1 MATPRQRTLTTSDG
15 VRLAVQE
22 HGDPGEP
29 TIVAVHGYPDDHHV
43 WDGVVAELSRR
54 FHVVT
59 YDVRGAGSSE
69 TPRGRRSY
77 AIPRL
82 AADLGE
88 VISEVAGDKPVHL
101 LAHDWGSIQTWG
113 LVTDPAWSERLLS
126 YSSISGPD
134 LDMVGVWLRGLRER
148 PRAIAR
154 QLLDSYYVALF
165 QLPALPEL
173 AIRVGILDRLVRH
186 SARHGLG
193 PEATVRD
200 KSRADAEAGLALYR
214 ANFLPRLARPRPRRT
229 TVPVQVLAPTDDLHV
244 DSEMQRTAPAPWCES
259 LATLEVPGNHWVV
272 EHSPAL
278 VARHVTRFVDEN
290 TGKADRPLF

>member
-15 VRLAVQE
+15 IRLAVQE
-22 HGDPGEP
+22 HGDPAEA

-43 WDGVVAELSRR
+43 WDGVVAELAHR

-59 YDVRGAGSSE
+59 YDVRGAGSSAG
-69 TPRGRRSY
+69 PRGRRHY
-77 AIPRL
+77 TIPRL

-88 VISEVAGDKPVHL
+88 VIAATVGDKPVHL

-126 YSSISGPD
+126 YTSVSGPD
-134 LDMVGVWLRGLRER
+134 LDMVGVWLRGVRER

-154 QLLDSYYVALF
+154 QLLDSYYIALF
-165 QLPALPEL
+165 QLPLLPEA
-173 AIRVGILDRLVRH
+173 AIRVGVLDRLVRH
-186 SARHGLG
+186 SARHGLAADA
-193 PEATVRD
+193 PVRE
-200 KSRADAEAGLALYR
+200 KSRSDAEAGLALYR

-229 TVPVQVLAPTDDLHV
+229 TVPVQVLAPVDDLHV
-244 DSEMQRTAPAPWCES
+244 DSEMQRTAPVPWCES
-259 LATLEVPGNHWVV
+259 LAAQEIPGNHWVV

-278 VARHVTRFVDEN
+278 VARHVARFVDEN

>member
-22 HGDPGEP
+22 HGDPTLP
-29 TIVAVHGYPDDHHV
+29 TVVAIHGYPDDHHV
-43 WDGVVAELSRR
+43 WDGVVAELDGT

-69 TPRGRRSY
+69 RPAGRRRY
-77 AIPRL
+77 TIDRL

-88 VISEVAGDKPVHL
+88 VISEVVGHKQVHV

-113 LVTDPAWSERLLS
+113 LVTDPAWSEQLLS
-126 YSSISGPD
+126 YTSISGPD
-134 LDMVGVWLRGLRER
+134 LDMVGVWLRGIRQR

-154 QLLDSYYVALF
+154 QLLDSYYVGLF
-165 QLPALPEL
+165 QLPFVPEL
-173 AIRVGILDRLVRH
+173 AIRAGVLDRLVRH
-186 SARHGLG
+186 SALHGLG
-193 PEATVRD
+193 PDATFRG
-200 KSRADAEAGLALYR
+200 KSRADAESGLALYR
-214 ANFLPRLARPRPRRT
+214 ANFLRRLTRPAPRRT
-229 TVPVQVLAPTDDLHV
+229 TVPVQVLAPTGDLHV

-259 LATLEVPGNHWVV
+259 LATHQVEGNHWVV

-278 VARHVTRFVDEN
+278 VAAHVERFVAEN
-290 TGKADRPLF
+290 SGMADRPLF

>member
-1 MATPRQRTLTTSDG
+1 MTVARNLTVTTPDG
-15 VRLAVQE
+15 VTLAVQD
-22 HGDPGEP
+22 HPGPGP

-43 WDGVVAELSRR
+43 WDGVVAELTER
-54 FHVVT
+54 FRVVT
-59 YDVRGAGSSE
+59 YDVRGAGSSS
-69 TPRGRRSY
+69 TPSGRRSY
-77 AIPRL
+77 RIDRL
-82 AADLGE
+82 AADLGA
-88 VISEVAGDKPVHL
+88 VIDHVAGDEPVHL

-113 LVTDPAWSERLLS
+113 LVTDPAWSSRLLS

-165 QLPALPEL
+165 QLPAVPE
-173 AIRVGILDRLVRH
+173 AVIRLGVLDRFVRH
-186 SARHGLG
+186 SARHGL
-193 PEATVRD
+193 PKDAVVRD
-200 KSRADAEAGLALYR
+200 RSRSDAEAGLALYR

-259 LATLEVPGNHWVV
+259 LATLEIPGNHWVV

-278 VARHVTRFVDEN
+278 VAGHVARFIDEM
-290 TGKADRPLF
+290 TGKADVALF

>member
-1 MATPRQRTLTTSDG
+1 MTNARQHVVTTTDG

-22 HGDPGEP
+22 HGDTALP
-29 TIVAVHGYPDDHHV
+29 TVVAVHGYPDDHHV
-43 WDGVVAELSRR
+43 WDGVVEQLAGR

-69 TPRGRRSY
+69 SPRGRRHY

-88 VISEVAGDKPVHL
+88 VITATVGEKCVHL
-101 LAHDWGSIQTWG
+101 LAHDWGSLQTWG

-126 YSSISGPD
+126 YTSISGPD
-134 LDMVGVWLRGLRER
+134 LDMVGVWLRGVRQR
-148 PRAIAR
+148 PRAVAR

-165 QLPALPEL
+165 QLPLLPEA
-173 AIRVGILDRLVRH
+173 AIRLGVLDRLVRH
-186 SARHGLG
+186 SALHGLAEG
-193 PEATVRD
+193 PNVRE
-200 KSRADAEAGLALYR
+200 KSRSDAERGLALYR
-214 ANFLPRLARPRPRRT
+214 ANFLPRLARPAPRRT

-259 LATLEVPGNHWVV
+259 LATHEVAGNHWVV
-272 EHSPAL
+272 EHSPAVIAAH
-278 VARHVTRFVDEN
+278 VARFVDEN
-290 TGKADRPLF
+290 SGMADRPLF

>member
-1 MATPRQRTLTTSDG
+1 MATPRQRTVTTSDG

-22 HGDPGEP
+22 HGDPALP
-29 TIVAVHGYPDDHHV
+29 TVVAVHGYPDDHHV
-43 WDGVVAELSRR
+43 WDGVVAELARR

-59 YDVRGAGSSE
+59 YDVRGAGSSQG
-69 TPRGRRSY
+69 PRGRRHY
-77 AIPRL
+77 TIPRL

-88 VISEVAGDKPVHL
+88 VIDATAADQQVHV
-101 LAHDWGSIQTWG
+101 LAHDWGSIQSWG
-113 LVTDPAWSERLLS
+113 LVTDPAWGDRLLS
-126 YSSISGPD
+126 YTSISGPD

-165 QLPALPEL
+165 QLPLVPEL
-173 AIRVGILDRLVRH
+173 AIRAGIFDRLVRH
-186 SARHGLG
+186 SATHGLAG
-193 PEATVRD
+193 GTTVRD

-214 ANFLPRLARPRPRRT
+214 ANFLPRLTRPRPRRT

-259 LATLEVPGNHWVV
+259 LATHEIPGNHWVV
-272 EHSPAL
+272 EHSPAV
-278 VARHVTRFVDEN
+278 VASHVGRFVDEN
-290 TGKADRPLF
+290 SGKADRPLF

>member
-1 MATPRQRTLTTSDG
+1 MPTLQQRTLTTSDG

-22 HGDPGEP
+22 HGDPTEP

-43 WDGVVAELSRR
+43 WDGVVAVLARR

-59 YDVRGAGSSE
+59 YDVRGAGSSAS
-69 TPRGRRSY
+69 PRGRRHY
-77 AIPRL
+77 TIPRL

-88 VISEVAGDKPVHL
+88 VITQTVGDKPVHL

-126 YSSISGPD
+126 YTSISGPD
-134 LDMVGVWLRGLRER
+134 LDMVGVWLRRLRER

-165 QLPALPEL
+165 QLPALPEA
-173 AIRVGILDRLVRH
+173 AIRLGVFDRVVRH
-186 SARHGLG
+186 SAGHGL
-193 PEATVRD
+193 PKDAPVRD
-200 KSRADAEAGLALYR
+200 RSRSDAEAGLALYR
-214 ANFLPRLARPRPRRT
+214 ANFLSRLLRPAPRRT

-244 DSEMQRTAPAPWCES
+244 DAEMQQTAPAPWCES

-272 EHSPAL
+272 EHSPGL
-278 VARHVTRFVDEN
+278 VAGHVTRFVDEN
-290 TGKADRPLF
+290 SGKADRPLF